1 MFGRLSGFPVK
12 APLMIVGIALLNR
25 SKVGKWSRPWGVG
38 PRFLCCMLLRG
49 VEDASLESRRE
60 PLHASLPLPPRA
72 WPQSFSLTPCGVGRH
87 CVAKGNFRLSAWWF
101 GLLPLIRGFGFAF
114 SIVVATNVPA
124 VQVAIASVLL
134 LAYVILQALLQPWKA
149 RLTNIMDLLLS
160 AMLLLLIRASVQEDR
175 EKEKRFAEVWT
186 LITLCLLT
194 FFLVFMICTSL
205 LALYVEWRGHDSEP
219 LLNMSGSWVVGQ
231 EVQALKNCAEALLEA
246 EADQLMSGLKKLNPY
261 DLKQL
266 ANTIEIF
273 DDLLVTNFSSSS
285 TRLREGGIN
294 RGLTVVADT
303 GALAPKESEEEEE
316 DVAEANAPEPG
327 VAVAPSATDEPDE
340 RNMVS
345 LEC

>member
-1 MFGRLSGFPVK
+1 
-12 APLMIVGIALLNR
+12 
-25 SKVGKWSRPWGVG
+25 
-38 PRFLCCMLLRG
+38 MLLRG

-72 WPQSFSLTPCGVGRH
+72 WPQSFSLTPCDVGWH

-160 AMLLLLIRASVQEDR
+160 AMLLLLIRASMQEDR
-175 EKEKRFAEVWT
+175 EKEERFAEVWT

-194 FFLVFMICTSL
+194 FFLVFMIFSGVV
-205 LALYVEWRGHDSEP
+205 ALFLERCGHDP
-219 LLNMSGSWVVGQ
+219 QRLLNMGQSLLVGQ
-231 EVQALKNCAEALLEA
+231 EVQALRNCAEALLEA
-246 EADQLMSGLKKLNPY
+246 EADQLMLGLKQLNPY

-273 DDLLVTNFSSSS
+273 DGLLATRFSSRS
-285 TRLREGGIN
+285 TRLRAGGIN
-294 RGLTVVADT
+294 RLSTKQLEAEAQNDPPT
-303 GALAPKESEEEEE
+303 EP
-316 DVAEANAPEPG
+316 VAEANAQEESGAALLPT
-327 VAVAPSATDEPDE
+327 PSRVSKESVE
-340 RNMVS
+340 SNVGQVIS
-345 LEC
+345 LEL

>member
-1 MFGRLSGFPVK
+1 M
-12 APLMIVGIALLNR
+12 
-25 SKVGKWSRPWGVG
+25 
-38 PRFLCCMLLRG
+38 
-49 VEDASLESRRE
+49 
-60 PLHASLPLPPRA
+60 
-72 WPQSFSLTPCGVGRH
+72 
-87 CVAKGNFRLSAWWF
+87 
-101 GLLPLIRGFGFAF
+101 
-114 SIVVATNVPA
+114 VATNVPA

-134 LAYVILQALLQPWKA
+134 LTYVILQALLQPWKA

-160 AMLLLLIRASVQEDR
+160 AMLLLLIRASMQEDR
-175 EKEKRFAEVWT
+175 EKEERFAKVWT
-186 LITLCLLT
+186 LMTLSLLT

-219 LLNMSGSWVVGQ
+219 LLNMSGSLVVRQ

-273 DDLLVTNFSSSS
+273 DDLLVSNFSSGS

-294 RGLTVVADT
+294 RLSIVAFETHRKGD
-303 GALAPKESEEEEE
+303 LASQ
-316 DVAEANAPEPG
+316 DFEANAHDAPPTEPM
-327 VAVAPSATDEPDE
+327 AEAKAEHIEPQVDLI
-340 RNMVS
+340 VS